1 MFPQAHNPPR
11 KRGTRAYAVV
21 RQALWSHPVQ
31 RRISDGSTTAQR
43 RISDGST
50 TAQRR
55 ISDGSTTAQ
64 RRISDGSTTA
74 QRRIR
79 ACEPRNPAD
88 KGYEQS
94 YRRRNCRRLRHTG
107 GRVPYGGGDVAAP
120 RLQETTRKRNLPVTR
135 AVVITDL
142 PPEYEGRDGMVPRGG
157 KARKRPPPPPAAI
170 FPIQPSFEQATP
182 PTVEG
187 P

>member
-1 MFPQAHNPPR
+1 MKWAPGLLLFLRACRITFVLGANHRESPCGSAGGMFPQAHNPPR

-55 ISDGSTTAQ
+55 ISDGSTTAP

-74 QRRIR
+74 PRRIR
-79 ACEPRNPAD
+79 ACKPRNPAD
-88 KGYEQS
+88 ERYEQS
-94 YRRRNCRRLRHTG
+94 YRRRNCRRLGYTG
-107 GRVPYGGGDVAAP
+107 GRVHYGGGDVAAP
-120 RLQETTRKRNLPVTR
+120 RLQETIRKRNLPVTG
-135 AVVITDL
+135 AAVITDL
-142 PPEYEGRDGMVPRGG
+142 PPSGSRST
-157 KARKRPPPPPAAI
+157 
-170 FPIQPSFEQATP
+170 IQL
-182 PTVEG
+182 
-187 P
+187 